1 MFNENVNC
9 INHKDTK
16 FLFYC
21 FDDKSY
27 LCEECYRE
35 HKSHKIE
42 IKKDIKKVTDFIELL
57 KKTDSTNMI
66 KMYEE
71 IEKGL
76 KELKDKIEQIILG
89 IEKVS
94 EIMKSNKIMDIP
106 NDISNIKYEEF
117 ENLINC
123 INIKSKVINI
133 SKNNLSFLIKTINH
147 LQGSVIPSNFKYINK
162 EASVVNSSKIYSNFN
177 TDILLGKSTSNIYT
191 LFDQAKDHFL
201 IIDLNKNY
209 YLKSLRIQV
218 STSDCTLKNF
228 TVYIKE
234 TNKENDNWIKIN
246 DFIRKRENQDNQYQ
260 SFDIGY
266 FCRKVK
272 FILVD
277 TWGTSNGNYILIKK
291 IDFEVGE

>member
-1 MFNENVNC
+1 MFNENSNC
-9 INHKDTK
+9 INHKDSK

-35 HKSHKIE
+35 HKLHKVE
-42 IKKDIKKVTDFIELL
+42 IKTDIKKVSDFIELL
-57 KKTDSTNMI
+57 KKSESKNI
-66 KMYEE
+66 SKMYED
-71 IEKGL
+71 IERGL
-76 KELKDKIEQIILG
+76 KELKDKIEQILLEVGKIS
-89 IEKVS
+89 EK
-94 EIMKSNKIMDIP
+94 MKCNKEMKIP

-133 SKNNLSFLIKTINH
+133 SKNSLAFLNKIINQ
-147 LQGSVIPSNFKYINK
+147 LNESVIPSNFKYINK
-162 EASVVNSSKIYSNFN
+162 EASVVNSSKIHGNYN
-177 TDILLGKSTSNIYT
+177 TDILLGKSTVNSYT
-191 LFDQAKDHFL
+191 LFEQAKDHFL

-218 STSDCTLKNF
+218 TSNDCTLKNF
-228 TVYIKE
+228 TVYVKE
-234 TNKENDNWIKIN
+234 TTNENDNWIKIN
-246 DFIRKRENQDNQYQ
+246 DFIRKKEDQDNQYQ
-260 SFDIGY
+260 SFDIGH
-266 FCRKVK
+266 FCRQVK

-277 TWGTSNGNYILIKK
+277 TWGTSNGNYILINK

>member
-1 MFNENVNC
+1 MFNENINC

-27 LCEECYRE
+27 LCEDCYRE
-35 HKSHKIE
+35 HKSHKVE
-42 IKKDIKKVTDFIELL
+42 IKKDIKKVSDFIELL
-57 KKTDSTNMI
+57 KKSDSTNMI
-66 KMYEE
+66 KMYED

-76 KELKDKIEQIILG
+76 KKLKDNIEQIILEIG
-89 IEKVS
+89 KVS
-94 EIMKSNKIMDIP
+94 EKMKNNKIMEIA

-133 SKNNLSFLIKTINH
+133 SKNNLTFLIETINH

-162 EASVVNSSKIYSNFN
+162 EASVINSSKIYSNFN
-177 TDILLGKSTSNIYT
+177 TDILLGKSTANIYT

-201 IIDLNKNY
+201 IVDLNKNY

-218 STSDCTLKNF
+218 STSDCRLKNF

-234 TNKENDNWIKIN
+234 TNNENDNWIKIN
-246 DFIRKRENQDNQYQ
+246 DFIRKRENQDNQFQ

-266 FCRKVK
+266 FCRQVK